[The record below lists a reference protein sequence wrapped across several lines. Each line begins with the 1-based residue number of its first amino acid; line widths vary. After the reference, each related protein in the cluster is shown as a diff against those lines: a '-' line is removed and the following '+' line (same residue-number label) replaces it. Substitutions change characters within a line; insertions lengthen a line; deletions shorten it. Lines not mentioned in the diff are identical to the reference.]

1 MVKNTRTSGFTLVE
15 VLVSVML
22 TGMILTSAY
31 SAFQGIMKSQIQLGG
46 TIDIQRNL
54 FYLNEK
60 LSALIHNGGTID
72 YEEYFNRRILGYS
85 QWLVTTSGQSHWT
98 YSTVSNYGNGSGTG
112 KQKILIC
119 GVNATTNTDAC
130 LANNAVGNQTPSG
143 TLPTFNQQI
152 TGQQA
157 YRQYREIAFDYSS
170 YLPSPTK
177 LPSIFPTNTPTT
189 KMDTEWI
196 PELYLIKKLPD
207 GSYERVYFRHVFAQ
221 DPFPNIATCTNPT
234 TQTKWCIGK
243 VQMTKLRSCDILKS
257 DNVTPGTDGVI
268 DVWIPEA
275 NFSNAGTPL
284 TCATVNNYSNATK
297 DLAWVDI
304 SSPDM
309 NITRALFLPTPVKIP
324 GLMAGTGEIA
334 RSPTIQVR
342 LEVQFSETLL
352 RRGMMTQE
360 ANSPRILITTFDLP
374 DM

>member
-1 MVKNTRTSGFTLVE
+1 
-15 VLVSVML
+15 
-22 TGMILTSAY
+22 
-31 SAFQGIMKSQIQLGG
+31 
-46 TIDIQRNL
+46 
-54 FYLNEK
+54 
-60 LSALIHNGGTID
+60 
-72 YEEYFNRRILGYS
+72 
-85 QWLVTTSGQSHWT
+85 
-98 YSTVSNYGNGSGTG
+98 
-112 KQKILIC
+112 
-119 GVNATTNTDAC
+119 
-130 LANNAVGNQTPSG
+130 
-143 TLPTFNQQI
+143 
-152 TGQQA
+152 
-157 YRQYREIAFDYSS
+157 
-170 YLPSPTK
+170 
-177 LPSIFPTNTPTT
+177 
-189 KMDTEWI
+189 
-196 PELYLIKKLPD
+196 
-207 GSYERVYFRHVFAQ
+207 
-221 DPFPNIATCTNPT
+221 
-234 TQTKWCIGK
+234 
-243 VQMTKLRSCDILKS
+243 MTKLRSCDILKS